1 MNNSQCK
8 MQNAKLNFQETIKV
22 IVFSNRGYSEFEHPL
37 FTDSKLY
44 NERDFKACE
53 VWETAAYWGVCEDF
67 EHKRNA
73 EITSLDDFLY

>member
-1 MNNSQCK
+1 

-44 NERDFKACE
+44 NERNFKACE
-53 VWETAAYWGVCEDF
+53 V
-67 EHKRNA
+67 
-73 EITSLDDFLY
+73 